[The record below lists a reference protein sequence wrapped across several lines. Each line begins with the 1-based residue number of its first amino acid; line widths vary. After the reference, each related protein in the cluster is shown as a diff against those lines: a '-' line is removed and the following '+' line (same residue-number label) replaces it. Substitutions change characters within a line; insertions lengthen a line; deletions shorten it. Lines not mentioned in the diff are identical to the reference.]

1 MKAFGKVVRDLKWM
15 LYVAAVVALVLSLLV
30 GVAFVLNFTLDETES
45 AKDLVEIIQLFVVAS
60 AIVIGGF
67 FALYKLQI
75 FRDFEPHLTVSQE
88 VSHRFVGDKYIHVET
103 TATLHNSS
111 RVKIE
116 VREGLFRLQRIAPT
130 SDEEIRELNS
140 KVFVDQEYKH
150 LQWPTLW
157 EVDHNWDVN
166 GLIVEPGESHR
177 ETYEF
182 IVSKD
187 VTSIMVYAYFYNSR
201 FPQSPAE
208 GWGATTV
215 HDMMTCS

>member
-1 MKAFGKVVRDLKWM
+1 MDIRRIAYVSIVVF
-15 LYVAAVVALVLSLLV
+15 VVLSILIV
-30 GVAFVLNFTLDETES
+30 AAFVLNLALDETES

-60 AIVIGGF
+60 AVVIGGF

-75 FRDFEPHLTVSQE
+75 FRDFEPHLTVSQK
-88 VSHRFVGDKYIHVET
+88 VSHRIVGNEYIHVET

-116 VREGLFRLQRIAPT
+116 IREGLFRLQQIAPT
-130 SDEEIRELNS
+130 SDEEIMELYAQ
-140 KVFVDQEYKH
+140 VFIDEESKH
-150 LQWPTLW
+150 LQWPTLE
-157 EVDHNWDVN
+157 EVDRKWGANE
-166 GLIVEPGESHR
+166 LIVEPGESHQ

-187 VTSIMVYAYFYNSR
+187 VTSIMVYAYFHNSR
-201 FPQSPAE
+201 FPKSPAE

-215 HDMMTCS
+215 HDILKGTSNSL

>member
-1 MKAFGKVVRDLKWM
+1 MKTFGEVVRDLKWM

-67 FALYKLQI
+67 FTLHKLQI

-150 LQWPTLW
+150 LHRDSPYW
-157 EVDHNWDVN
+157 ESS
-166 GLIVEPGESHR
+166 G
-177 ETYEF
+177 
-182 IVSKD
+182 SKGNLNE
-187 VTSIMVYAYFYNSR
+187 MVAS
-201 FPQSPAE
+201 
-208 GWGATTV
+208 
-215 HDMMTCS
+215 

>member
-187 VTSIMVYAYFYNSR
+187 VTPH
-201 FPQSPAE
+201 FPYQLIVLRRNPA
-208 GWGATTV
+208 T
-215 HDMMTCS
+215 